1 MKTLKETMESN
12 FNNYDRFKFRS
23 RENRAHS
30 FQSDFGHQYLLEVEK
45 RDRSPEYDVT
55 ESN

>member
-1 MKTLKETMESN
+1 MESN